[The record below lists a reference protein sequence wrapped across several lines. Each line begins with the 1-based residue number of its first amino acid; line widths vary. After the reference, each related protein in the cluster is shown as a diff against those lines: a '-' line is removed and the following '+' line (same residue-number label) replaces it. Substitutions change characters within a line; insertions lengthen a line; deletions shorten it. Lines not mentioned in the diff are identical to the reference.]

1 VKTSIISGTGLWAP
15 AESISNEELVE
26 AHVASVERFNR
37 DNSAAIEAGEVE
49 ERDPSSVRFIVK
61 ASGIH
66 NRHVIEKSG
75 VLDPERMRPRL
86 PLRSNDEHSI
96 QCEIS
101 LIAIREALA
110 RAGREAHEVDA
121 LLVACSNHQRPYPAI
136 AVEVQ
141 DALGAGGWAY
151 DLNVA
156 CSSAT
161 FGIQAT
167 CDAIANGNARCA
179 VVVSP
184 EITSGHNNFE
194 IRDSHFIFGDA
205 CTAVVVERSD
215 TCGVKTGFEVLGT
228 KLETRF
234 SNNIRN
240 NFGFLNR
247 CEEESRSPHDLLFR
261 QRGREVYREVCPMV
275 AKHIEEH
282 LAARDLSV
290 GDVKRMWLHQANL
303 GMNQLIARK
312 LLGRDPEPHESP
324 VILDEF
330 ANTSSAGSV
339 IAFHRFQE
347 DLEVGDVG
355 VLCSFGA
362 GYSVGS
368 VLLRKVAI

>member
-1 VKTSIISGTGLWAP
+1 MFCHEDA
-15 AESISNEELVE
+15 AQAEEL
-26 AHVASVERFNR
+26 ARKYMANYFLT
-37 DNSAAIEAGEVE
+37 
-49 ERDPSSVRFIVK
+49 IVK
-61 ASGIH
+61 HYELMS
-66 NRHVIEKSG
+66 
-75 VLDPERMRPRL
+75 
-86 PLRSNDEHSI
+86 EHFK
-96 QCEIS
+96 EVKGYDFY
-101 LIAIREALA
+101 RD
-110 RAGREAHEVDA
+110 AGD
-121 LLVACSNHQRPYPAI
+121 
-136 AVEVQ
+136 
-141 DALGAGGWAY
+141 
-151 DLNVA
+151 
-156 CSSAT
+156 
-161 FGIQAT
+161 
-167 CDAIANGNARCA
+167 
-179 VVVSP
+179 
-184 EITSGHNNFE
+184 
-194 IRDSHFIFGDA
+194 
-205 CTAVVVERSD
+205 
-215 TCGVKTGFEVLGT
+215 
-228 KLETRF
+228 
-234 SNNIRN
+234 
-240 NFGFLNR
+240 
-247 CEEESRSPHDLLFR
+247 LFR